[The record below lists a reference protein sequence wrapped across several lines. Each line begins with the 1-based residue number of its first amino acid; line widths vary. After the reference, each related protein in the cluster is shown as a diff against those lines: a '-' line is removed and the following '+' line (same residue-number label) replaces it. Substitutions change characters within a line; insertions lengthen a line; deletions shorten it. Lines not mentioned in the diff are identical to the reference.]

1 MKSLRELLA
10 TIGLLFAILTVAVQY
25 HDLPRR
31 IPVHFAA
38 NGLANGWGDKSSL
51 WFLVGITCL
60 VYLGLTMIPF
70 APTGSFSLPVSP
82 KLRAAAIPLAL
93 DMVAWLK
100 AELTWI
106 FAAITW
112 SMVVVAQ
119 GHSRGMT
126 PWFTPLAFGVVFAT
140 VLYYIARMLALSTP
154 NPSGPEKRG

>member
-10 TIGLLFAILTVAVQY
+10 TVGLLFAILTVAVQY
-25 HDLPRR
+25 SELPRR

-38 NGLANGWGDKSSL
+38 NGLANGWDDKSFL
-51 WFLVGITCL
+51 WFLVVITCL

-70 APTGSFSLPVSP
+70 APKGSFSLPVSP
-82 KLRAAAIPLAL
+82 QLREASFPLAL

-119 GHSRGMT
+119 GRSKGMT

-140 VLYYIARMLALSTP
+140 VLYYIARMLALSAPKPDTRKKH
-154 NPSGPEKRG
+154 N